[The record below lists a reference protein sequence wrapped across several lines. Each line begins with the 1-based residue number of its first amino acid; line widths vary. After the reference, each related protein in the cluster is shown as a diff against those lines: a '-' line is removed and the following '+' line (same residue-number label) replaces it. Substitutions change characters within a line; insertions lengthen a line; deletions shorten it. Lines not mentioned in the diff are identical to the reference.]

1 MNLYQRLLL
10 NLLRSAPVLLFVVII
25 VVLSTTVPRFLDSA
39 NLVNI
44 LSQSS
49 HIAIIAI
56 GMTFVLLIAGIDLS
70 VGASMY
76 VSAAI
81 FGLYFSGLPVHL
93 ALPLTALLGAA
104 FGAVNA
110 VLIIYFRITAFVA
123 TLSTLFIGR
132 GLALYLSETK
142 MVFASPDVLGF
153 GQGGFSGISLSIWLM
168 AAIAVAAVV
177 IERSTPFGRY
187 MFAIGSD
194 INGAIKA
201 GLPVKRVSFC
211 VYVLCGLLAAV
222 GGFVSFSQTAVA
234 SSTFGLQKEFAVVA
248 AVVLGGT
255 SLFGGRGGIL
265 GSLFGAVL
273 IQTVQNG
280 LVLMNANPYAYP
292 IVVSAII
299 FLAVLID
306 SVRTGLLQ
314 RLTQRRIR
322 IEPGAQVRRS
332 GVSQRLSP

>member
-1 MNLYQRLLL
+1 MNLHQKLLL
-10 NLLRSAPVLLFVVII
+10 NLLRSMPMLLFIVI
-25 VVLSTTVPRFLDSA
+25 VAVLSTTVPRFLDGA
-39 NLVNI
+39 NFVNI

-49 HIAIIAI
+49 NISIIAI

-81 FGLYFSGLPVHL
+81 VGLYFPGLPIYL
-93 ALPLTALLGAA
+93 ALPLAASLGAA
-104 FGAVNA
+104 FGAINA
-110 VLIIYFRITAFVA
+110 VLIVHFRITAFVA

-142 MVFASPDVLGF
+142 MVFASADVLSF
-153 GQGGFSGISLSIWLM
+153 GQGRFAGVALAIWLLATI
-168 AAIAVAAVV
+168 AAIAFVV
-177 IERSTPFGRY
+177 ERSTPLGRY

-194 INGAIKA
+194 LNGAIKA
-201 GLPVKRVSFC
+201 GLPVRRVTFT

-222 GGFVSFSQTAVA
+222 GGFVSFSQTAAA

-255 SLFGGRGGIL
+255 SLFGGRGGVL

-292 IVVSAII
+292 IVVSGII

-306 SVRTGLLQ
+306 SVRTEMLQ

-322 IEPGAQVRRS
+322 IEPDARRRPA
-332 GVSQRLSP
+332 VSSAK

>member
-1 MNLYQRLLL
+1 MNFKQRLLL
-10 NLLRSAPVLLFVVII
+10 NLLRGAPVLLFVAI
-25 VVLSTTVPRFLDSA
+25 VTALSTTVPRFLDGP
-39 NLVNI
+39 NFVNI

-76 VSAAI
+76 VSASI
-81 FGLYFSGLPVHL
+81 VGVYFSGLPVYL
-93 ALPLTALLGAA
+93 ALLMAALLGAA
-104 FGAVNA
+104 FGTVNA
-110 VLIIYFRITAFVA
+110 ILIVYFRITAFVA
-123 TLSTLFIGR
+123 TLATLFIGR

-142 MVFASPDVLGF
+142 MVFASPAVLGF
-153 GQGGFSGISLSIWLM
+153 GQGGWCGISLAIWLL
-168 AAIAVAAVV
+168 AAIALAAFLV
-177 IERSTPFGRY
+177 ERSTPFGRY

-194 INGAIKA
+194 GNGAIKA
-201 GLPVKRVSFC
+201 GLPVRRVTFS

-255 SLFGGRGGIL
+255 SLFGGRGGVL

-292 IVVSAII
+292 IVVSTII

-306 SVRTGLLQ
+306 SVRTGLLH

-322 IEPGAQVRRS
+322 IEPHARARTS
-332 GVSQRLSP
+332 AAN